1 MHLEEKAAIVLTANS
16 IVQRHPEII
25 AAQADQDVVMVSVAT
40 GYYYGVSDV
49 ARDIWNA
56 IGEPKRVSD
65 LVDDLTRNYEIDAQS
80 CETQTLD
87 FLQELINEGLVQ
99 VKDGPTP

>member
-1 MHLEEKAAIVLTANS
+1 VLTAKS
-16 IVQRHPEII
+16 IVQRHREII

-40 GYYYGVSDV
+40 GYYYGISDV

-80 CETQTLD
+80 CERQTLD
-87 FLQELINEGLVQ
+87 FLQELLNEGLVQ

>member
-1 MHLEEKAAIVLTANS
+1 
-16 IVQRHPEII
+16 
-25 AAQADQDVVMVSVAT
+25 MVSVAT

-65 LVDDLTRNYEIDAQS
+65 LVDDLTKNYEIDAQS